1 MWQYSKIFY
10 GNISYLMGRKAEL
23 IARIQQADPSG
34 TWLSE
39 AARQPATEDNL
50 EDSSQEEE
58 ETQAV
63 DKNLSR
69 REMELISRERDLM
82 QREIE
87 LLRRE
92 NDMLRAS
99 PRSSLS
105 TVSRTTLNIKNVSDL
120 FSECNGFGDDF
131 ERWKAQ
137 VNLLRDTY
145 DLDENAAK
153 ILVGSK
159 LRGKAADWYFS
170 LVEHLSMRVDRLMEK
185 MGTMFNQSLSRLERK
200 LQFENRVWQKKESFS
215 DYCHDKVI
223 KGNKVPIAEE
233 EMVDY
238 IIEGIPSK
246 TLKNQAKMH
255 SFMTVQELAKAFQRI
270 FLEDASQ
277 LRREGSDCKSF
288 KPTPVISKKVPR
300 DSPKSSIRGT
310 VRCYQ
315 CGEVGHYARD
325 CTAANQ
331 KMKESSKKMGPM
343 ASNKKADRQV
353 GLIKEDEQ
361 SSSEESE
368 VEGGGHPEEEDEIH
382 FVDVCGE
389 HRDEFQRLTDVRVH
403 VGTSFVCTA
412 RIRNDHTLGRGM
424 LVICALG

>member
-1 MWQYSKIFY
+1 MDVNTLGVVQLKGILRQHQLSTA
-10 GNISYLMGRKAEL
+10 GRKAEL

-34 TWLSE
+34 IWLRE
-39 AARQPATEDNL
+39 AARQPVDEDNL
-50 EDSSQEEE
+50 EDNGQEEGVE
-58 ETQAV
+58 QRGQATTPV
-63 DKNLSR
+63 DKNLSQ
-69 REMELISRERDLM
+69 REIELMSRERDIM

-120 FSECNGFGDDF
+120 LSEYNGSGDDF

-185 MGTMFNQSLSRLERK
+185 IGTMFNQPLSRLERK
-200 LQFENRVWQKKESFS
+200 RQFENRVWEKKESFS

-223 KGNKVPIAEE
+223 RGNKVPIAEE
-233 EMVDY
+233 ELVDY

-246 TLKNQAKMH
+246 ALKNQAKMH
-255 SFMTVQELAKAFQRI
+255 SFSTVQELTKAFQRI
-270 FLEDASQ
+270 SLEDAFQ
-277 LRREGSDCKSF
+277 PRREGSDSRSF
-288 KPTPVISKKVPR
+288 KSSSAFPKKVPK
-300 DSPKSSIRGT
+300 DSPKSSIRGII
-310 VRCYQ
+310 RCYQ
-315 CGEVGHYARD
+315 CGEAGHYAKD
-325 CTAANQ
+325 CTTVN
-331 KMKESSKKMGPM
+331 KKIMESSPNRKTSPSSRKT
-343 ASNKKADRQV
+343 DRQI
-353 GLIKEDEQ
+353 GLIKEDKQ
-361 SSSEESE
+361 SLSSGLHLDTVQMYTVQMDTKFST
-368 VEGGGHPEEEDEIH
+368 
-382 FVDVCGE
+382 
-389 HRDEFQRLTDVRVH
+389 QN
-403 VGTSFVCTA
+403 
-412 RIRNDHTLGRGM
+412 IRH
-424 LVICALG
+424 C